1 MDLVIKLS
9 LIAICIFIFWRT
21 IKIIKANPGLFSKA
35 ALGKSFTTLGVLA
48 LALIVFVGLM
58 VLGLRKG

>member
-9 LIAICIFIFWRT
+9 LVAICIFIFWRT
-21 IKIIKANPGLFSKA
+21 FKMIKANPGIFTKA
-35 ALGKSFTTLGVLA
+35 SMGKSLTTIGILA